1 MNSIEN
7 SQYGQI
13 QIRRCDIGRYI
24 SGDINL
30 KLWFGIQSSDAADRF
45 GVTGHQPEELY
56 YNFDEESL
64 PEIYQELSNIKD
76 NLGSNLI
83 LLHEFFKENDS
94 YSDEKVAEYL
104 NVEPNDIQNILK
116 DYADYELGLKI
127 ADAVQSTGQCEFT
140 AEL

>member
-1 MNSIEN
+1 MGRWCSGSI
-7 SQYGQI
+7 
-13 QIRRCDIGRYI
+13 DH
-24 SGDINL
+24 
-30 KLWFGIQSSDAADRF
+30 KFWVGIQSSNAADRF

-56 YNFDEESL
+56 YCFGEEDL
-64 PEIYQELSNIKD
+64 PGIYEELSNIKD

-83 LLHEFFKENDS
+83 LLHKFFEENDS

-104 NVEPNDIQNILK
+104 NVEQDVVQKLVK

-127 ADAVQSTGQCEFT
+127 AEAVRTTGQCEFT